1 MKKPIIFILALGF
14 LAACQS
20 PVQKTDVRFSEP
32 LPESEGELLYL
43 DMKCPVCHGYQGA
56 GDGFLADG
64 LNPKPTD
71 FTSVETMKSLS
82 DTQIKKA
89 ILKGK
94 GAGMPN
100 YPQFTEHQI
109 SKLATYIRYLS
120 QTSGN

>member
-1 MKKPIIFILALGF
+1 MKKPIILILALGF
-14 LAACQS
+14 LAGCQS

-82 DTQIKKA
+82 DTQIKHA

-100 YPQFTEHQI
+100 YPQFTERQI
-109 SKLATYIRYLS
+109 SKLAEHLRSLS
-120 QTSGN
+120 QSSGK